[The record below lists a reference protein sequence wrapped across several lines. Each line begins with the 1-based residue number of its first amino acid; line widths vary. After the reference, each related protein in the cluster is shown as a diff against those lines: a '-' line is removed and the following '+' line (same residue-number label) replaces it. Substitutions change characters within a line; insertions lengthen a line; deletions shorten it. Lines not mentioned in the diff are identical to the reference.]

1 MGVLGNV
8 ANVFLPCFAAGTPLL
23 TPTGSKLVEDIEAG
37 DLLLAS
43 PEDDPEGPVHP
54 RVVEEVFVRASP
66 LLALRVC
73 GREIRTTNE
82 HPFYVQGKGWVKA
95 WLLSPGDLLRT
106 ADGRWLPVESIAD
119 TGDVATVYNFRVA
132 EYHTYYVGSPH
143 WGFAVWSHNSNCAR
157 GAGVPGDEAPS
168 DVFRVGKHGEMP
180 IPRAGRNSHHG
191 VMSAWVGSHFSR
203 YDPDLAPAVLMPRA
217 NHEATFGVY
226 NTWRAAMRQAMG
238 GTFKWERVSEAQMR
252 ALSERMFDAAT
263 VPLHIR
269 QQYWSEFERMLAAL
283 S

>member
-1 MGVLGNV
+1 M
-8 ANVFLPCFAAGTPLL
+8 

-43 PEDDPEGPVHP
+43 PEDDPEGPIHP

-82 HPFYVQGKGWVKA
+82 HPFYVQGKG
-95 WLLSPGDLLRT
+95 PGCSRRATSCGRPT

-143 WGFAVWSHNSNCAR
+143 WGFAVWSHNFQLRPR
-157 GAGVPGDEAPS
+157 G
-168 DVFRVGKHGEMP
+168 
-180 IPRAGRNSHHG
+180 
-191 VMSAWVGSHFSR
+191 WGS
-203 YDPDLAPAVLMPRA
+203 
-217 NHEATFGVY
+217 
-226 NTWRAAMRQAMG
+226 G
-238 GTFKWERVSEAQMR
+238 G
-252 ALSERMFDAAT
+252 
-263 VPLHIR
+263 
-269 QQYWSEFERMLAAL
+269 
-283 S
+283 